1 MTGFLPEATR
11 AAFEGGAL
19 ERIAGY
25 RKRPRQL
32 EMARAVASAM
42 ETGGVHMLEAGTG
55 VGKSLAYLVPSL
67 ASGRRVIVS
76 TATKTLQDQ
85 LFEKDIPAVRAA
97 LGTGASTALLKGRN
111 NYVCLRKWLAG
122 RSGALGRALD
132 EWVSKTSTGDVSE
145 LEKEPDPEVWIH
157 LRSDPFDCLA
167 QSCPHRSS
175 CHFQKARAEARKA
188 DLLVLNHHLLLS
200 GVCTGELVPEAE
212 VLVADEAHRL
222 EDAAAE
228 CLGPSLSPQVLMPLY
243 DGIAFSD
250 AGPLRKGDLL
260 ERVRSVQ
267 DAVERVCAPVADAV
281 TWDPDE
287 HDALLEEISSGCS
300 ALASELSGEEGM
312 EAAAT
317 ASSAVAAA
325 VAAVRTASRGDN
337 CFFAEPAGRC
347 ARIRVVPLDLGE
359 AIRSAVYSRFETTIL
374 TSATLSVAGSFAYT
388 ASRLGVEE
396 PRSAVDFGSPFDYAN
411 QAVIAVPEDL
421 PEPDD
426 HEALSQA
433 AWTWASRLA
442 GILGGR
448 TMALFTSNRNLA
460 LAAEAAR
467 RDPARG
473 VRVLVQGEM
482 TRSRI
487 LACFRDDP
495 RGIILATASFWEG
508 VDLPGSTLQALVID
522 RLPFSSPGHPLV
534 SARMLRIEE
543 RGGSSFRELALPGAV
558 IRLRQGVGRL
568 IRSDSD
574 RGVLVILDRRIR
586 TSSYGSVIA
595 RSLPAFRQVDEDEAL
610 EFARREC
617 LEAP

>member
-1 MTGFLPEATR
+1 MGFLSSATR
-11 AAFEGGAL
+11 DAFEGGAL

-32 EMARAVASAM
+32 EMAEAVAEAI
-42 ETGGVHMLEAGTG
+42 EIGGVHILEAGTG
-55 VGKSLAYLVPSL
+55 VGKSLAYLVPSI

-76 TATKTLQDQ
+76 TATRTLQDQ
-85 LFEKDIPAVRAA
+85 LFEKDIPAVRTA
-97 LGTGASTALLKGRN
+97 LGAEVSTALLKGRN

-122 RSGALGRALD
+122 RSGACGQALD
-132 EWVSKTSTGDVSE
+132 EWISKTSTGDVSE

-157 LRSDPFDCLA
+157 LRSDMFDCLA

-175 CHFQKARAEARKA
+175 CHFQRARAEARKA

-200 GVCTGELVPEAE
+200 GVCTGELVPDAE

-228 CLGPSLSPQVLMPLY
+228 CLGPSLSTQMLLPLY

-260 ERVRSVQ
+260 ERVRLIQ
-267 DAVERVCAPVADAV
+267 DAVERACAPVTDAV
-281 TWDPDE
+281 RWDPDGN
-287 HDALLEEISSGCS
+287 DSLLEEIFHGCS
-300 ALASELSGEEGM
+300 ALESEITNEEGL
-312 EAAAT
+312 EAAA
-317 ASSAVAAA
+317 AAAAA
-325 VAAVRTASRGDN
+325 VASAVSAVRTASRGEN
-337 CFFAEPAGRC
+337 CFFAEPAGRSS
-347 ARIRVVPLDLGE
+347 RIRVVPLDLGG
-359 AIRSAVYSRFETTIL
+359 AIRNAVYSRFETTIL
-374 TSATLSVAGSFAYT
+374 TSATLAVAGSFAYT
-388 ASRLGVEE
+388 ASRLGVDE
-396 PRSAVDFGSPFDYAN
+396 PGSAFDFGSPFDYSN
-411 QAVIAVPEDL
+411 QAVITVPEDL

-426 HEALSQA
+426 HEALSEA

-442 GILGGR
+442 VILGGR

-467 RDPARG
+467 REPARG
-473 VRVLVQGEM
+473 IRLLVQGET

-487 LACFRDDP
+487 LAGFREDP
-495 RGIILATASFWEG
+495 CGIILGTASFWEG
-508 VDLPGSTLQALVID
+508 VDLPGSILQALVID
-522 RLPFSSPGHPLV
+522 RLPFASPGHPLV
-534 SARMLRIEE
+534 SARMRRIEE

-586 TSSYGSVIA
+586 TSSYGSLIA
-595 RSLPAFRQVDEDEAL
+595 RSLPAFRPVGEEEAL

-617 LEAP
+617 QEAP